1 MQKIK
6 SSVMRRVY
14 ALILIIGMAATA
26 AAQQRLASVTPLP
39 TKVEF
44 SDTPATLDVER
55 GLRLYIEGAAEESE
69 RLAEAADATG
79 IALKRVNR
87 PAKERYLNLR
97 VTDSAEQGAEGY
109 TLDVTERGVTIT
121 ASTPAGIFYGL
132 QSLRQMNDG
141 EVECC
146 TITDAP
152 RFAYRGILIDISRHF
167 RTKEFLM
174 RQIDMMAQ
182 LKMNRLH
189 LHLTDAA
196 GWRIELHSPHVVRRV
211 AHTLNVE
218 GVVVWRA
225 PARRGG
231 YSWRLR
237 RLPDK
242 GGGARAGGVCRRPLH
257 NDNSRD

>member
-1 MQKIK
+1 
-6 SSVMRRVY
+6 MRRVY

-152 RFAYRGILIDISRHF
+152 RFAYRGILIDISQVLFSWSVTIPSSVKQACHLPHQGEGSRPCV
-167 RTKEFLM
+167 
-174 RQIDMMAQ
+174 RQLANLQFKTFI
-182 LKMNRLH
+182 K
-189 LHLTDAA
+189 
-196 GWRIELHSPHVVRRV
+196 
-211 AHTLNVE
+211 
-218 GVVVWRA
+218 
-225 PARRGG
+225 
-231 YSWRLR
+231 Y
-237 RLPDK
+237 
-242 GGGARAGGVCRRPLH
+242 
-257 NDNSRD
+257 